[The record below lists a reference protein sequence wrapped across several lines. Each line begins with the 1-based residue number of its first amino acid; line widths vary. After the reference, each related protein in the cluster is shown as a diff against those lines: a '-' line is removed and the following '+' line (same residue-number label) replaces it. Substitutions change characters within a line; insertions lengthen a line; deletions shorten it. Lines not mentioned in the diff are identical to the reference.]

1 MGQTPAATVNEI
13 EETRRRLDAELEE
26 LETYLAPATDR
37 MKRSAAILGGVMG
50 AIALFAVVMRRR
62 SKTETI
68 RRLRDIDHRL
78 ERLETNLG
86 A

>member
-1 MGQTPAATVNEI
+1 MGETPAATVNEI

-26 LETYLAPATDR
+26 LETYLTPATDR
-37 MKRSAAILGGVMG
+37 MRRSAAIVGGVM
-50 AIALFAVVMRRR
+50 AAVSVLLIMMRRR
-62 SKTETI
+62 AKTESI

-78 ERLETNLG
+78 ERIEERMR